1 MSNNQQRRDAA
12 KRKLQRQLERRQ
24 QQARGRRQRLILLAV
39 VGVVL
44 VAAGTVWLVT
54 RPASTTTASPADT
67 GSATSTSADP
77 ATPCSYPA
85 AGTAAKEVTA
95 PANLSPLNSGT
106 VDVTL
111 AFNSGDVPVTLDRTD
126 APCAVN
132 SFLSLAAQGFYDA
145 TDCWRLTDAEAL
157 KILQCGDPSGK
168 GNGGPGYTFADEA
181 AVDPSSTETT
191 ETYPAGT
198 VAMASTGPGTATNG
212 SQFFIVYAD
221 STLPPGYTVFGQVS
235 GDGLGVVQAIGEKG
249 TVKGVQDGPP
259 AETVT
264 LTSVSVPEGSLEGT
278 GSYPTTTAADPN
290 AVPGGGLPPE
300 SVPAE
305 SVPAGSVPAETVPS
319 GSAPA
324 AEPAPTS

>member
-1 MSNNQQRRDAA
+1 MPDNQQRRDAA
-12 KRKLQRQLERRQ
+12 RRKLQRQLERRQ
-24 QQARGRRQRLILLAV
+24 QQARGRRQRLIIL
-39 VGVVL
+39 GVVAGVL
-44 VAAGTVWLVT
+44 VLAGTVWLVT
-54 RPASTTTASPADT
+54 RPASTTSTAAPSDSAASSSTPAEPT
-67 GSATSTSADP
+67 
-77 ATPCSYPA
+77 TPCSYPA
-85 AGTAAKEVTA
+85 TGTAAKEVTV

-132 SFLSLAAQGFYDA
+132 SFLSLASQGFYDA

-181 AVDPSSTETT
+181 AIDPTSTATT
-191 ETYPAGT
+191 QTYPAGT
-198 VAMASTGPGTATNG
+198 VAMANTGPGTSTNG

-235 GDGLGVVQAIGEKG
+235 GDGMAVIQAIGEKG
-249 TVKGVQDGPP
+249 TVKGVQDGAP

-264 LTSVSVPEGSLEGT
+264 LTSVSLPEGSLEGT
-278 GSYPTTTAADPN
+278 GSYPTTSEVDPN
-290 AVPGGGLPPE
+290 AVPSLEG
-300 SVPAE
+300 VPSEA
-305 SVPAGSVPAETVPS
+305 VPSETVPS
-319 GSAPA
+319 ESVPSSEAAP
-324 AEPAPTS
+324 SS